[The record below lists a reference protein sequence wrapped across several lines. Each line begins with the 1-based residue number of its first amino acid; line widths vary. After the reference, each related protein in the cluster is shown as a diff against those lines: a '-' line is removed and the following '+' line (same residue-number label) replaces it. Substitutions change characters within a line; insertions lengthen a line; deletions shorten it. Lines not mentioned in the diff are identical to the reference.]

1 MLTAG
6 IFTFIGIGILVIAK
20 SIGQKIE
27 LTGIW
32 TEFAGDGIQKIVAI
46 ILGFIKKSQDNKK
59 LIVKIKD
66 KVTEIEFTKED
77 IKQYKA
83 IFKEVKENEY
93 PDEKERKAKGK
104 STENKNKSNF
114 WGKLKDSLSK
124 FKDTLCN
131 MLRGDRVD
139 VQFISKMSESV
150 LYELDYES
158 FLNELAPNY
167 FAKLNKEK
175 KEKFV
180 KFITLV
186 VDIYRKEVLAK
197 SPEEVKV
204 MASLIVYSLKLYISS
219 VEDKI
224 LDKLEDFEKRFE
236 ERIEAKFLQ
245 ILQAG
250 GEINFQSIRLAKYSP
265 RYILNSC
272 PECGYKGPRI
282 YINEKTNM
290 TYCAACG
297 SSYSI
302 VKYCEPE
309 LWQEINVKIEE
320 LRGASKE
327 IRGASKEIEELL
339 ASNNEELK
347 KLVLSGFEQVATK
360 EYLTACMNDNIEFKS
375 SMKIDIEKGF
385 SNFTEQIK
393 GLYKRNENIEN
404 IENGIKEINEQ
415 NIKYNEF
422 MSMKLDSLGIQINK
436 VYNFA
441 QQEFAGLGIK
451 SDLILQYVQ
460 KLFSKEYLEDMSN
473 ALGTNFDKAVNF
485 STEKIV
491 AVNTTGVAQIL
502 AAIEDLK
509 KRGNQFKESGKSE
522 DISAACERLIC
533 DRTTLLSGQ
542 VNGLQELIKN
552 NDAKYSS
559 AFRAIINSQDE
570 IKAILLSTV
579 SISTNTHAFEQR
591 YSGKIPDRYLY
602 NEGFGGAFPC
612 PYCGALEERAIN
624 DEQYC
629 KCSVCGQKFLAVDLS
644 LPVSAIDP
652 FFEAKGESEQKVLNI
667 ITQKY
672 GRNESDPLLATPE
685 RVGAWIR
692 YHSVVKQERD
702 LSGRKFVELINPY
715 KYNGEHNE
723 QKQKME
729 SIESK
734 FPEVCKKRN
743 ELLVIPY
750 DKKYSA
756 VINGS
761 GYSLSGQHKL
771 DGIKTLVFLGGIQ
784 YVDVEMLKKFHQL
797 ETVVFRPEY
806 NPNQHKYAYSFI
818 NPKNKCK
825 SKLIIPKPI
834 NVFGKVKDGNNIE
847 LIVEEKSV

>member
-27 LTGIW
+27 FTGIW
-32 TEFAGDGIQKIVAI
+32 TEFAGDGIQKIVATM
-46 ILGFIKKSQDNKK
+46 LGFIKKSQDNKK

-66 KVTEIEFTKED
+66 KVTEIKFTKED

-83 IFKEVKENEY
+83 ICEEVKANE
-93 PDEKERKAKGK
+93 K
-104 STENKNKSNF
+104 STENINKSNF
-114 WGKLKDSLSK
+114 WGKLKDKISK
-124 FKDTLCN
+124 FADKFCN
-131 MLRGDRVD
+131 MLRGDRAD

-158 FLNELAPNY
+158 FLNELAPKS
-167 FAKLNKEK
+167 FAKLNKEE

-224 LDKLEDFEKRFE
+224 LNALGAFE
-236 ERIEAKFLQ
+236 ERLEERLEAKFLQ

-272 PECGYKGPRI
+272 PECGYRGPRI

-309 LWQEINVKIEE
+309 LWQEINDKIEN
-320 LRGASKE
+320 LRGDSKE
-327 IRGASKEIEELL
+327 IQELL
-339 ASNNEELK
+339 ESNNEELK

-360 EYLTACMNDNIEFKS
+360 EYLTACMNDNIEFMS

-385 SNFTEQIK
+385 SNFTEQIG
-393 GLYKRNENIEN
+393 GLWKENKNVKNGITN

-509 KRGNQFKESGKSE
+509 NRGNQFKESGKSE

-685 RVGAWIR
+685 RIDAWIKS
-692 YHSVVKQERD
+692 HSAIIDQMEDGYKLRPPYNNSSGGEGNRKLLIVPYNID
-702 LSGRKFVELINPY
+702 LNNTV
-715 KYNGEHNE
+715 
-723 QKQKME
+723 
-729 SIESK
+729 IESK
-734 FPEVCKKRN
+734 NYSISEGVFRN
-743 ELLVIPY
+743 IKILIFSY
-750 DKKYSA
+750 
-756 VINGS
+756 
-761 GYSLSGQHKL
+761 
-771 DGIKTLVFLGGIQ
+771 GIRYADAEI
-784 YVDVEMLKKFHQL
+784 LKKFPAV
-797 ETVVFRPEY
+797 EKIVFMPEFNKDSLRYAYTFARPEAQEP
-806 NPNQHKYAYSFI
+806 NPLKQNR
-818 NPKNKCK
+818 
-825 SKLIIPKPI
+825 LIIPKNRQI
-834 NVFGKVKDGNNIE
+834 KVFGKDCAGRDIIATTE
-847 LIVEEKSV
+847 RT

>member
-6 IFTFIGIGILVIAK
+6 IFTIIGIGILVIAK

-27 LTGIW
+27 FTGIW
-32 TEFAGDGIQKIVAI
+32 TEFAGDGIQKIVATM
-46 ILGFIKKSQDNKK
+46 LGFIKKSQDNKK

-77 IKQYKA
+77 IEKYKA
-83 IFKEVKENEY
+83 ICEEVKENE
-93 PDEKERKAKGK
+93 RKANEK
-104 STENKNKSNF
+104 STENKNKANF
-114 WGKLKDSLSK
+114 GGKLKDSLSK

-131 MLRGDRVD
+131 MFSGNRAD

-224 LDKLEDFEKRFE
+224 LNGLEDFEKRFE

-272 PECGYKGPRI
+272 PECGYRGPRI

-309 LWQEINVKIEE
+309 LWQEIIKD
-320 LRGASKE
+320 SKE
-327 IRGASKEIEELL
+327 IKKLL

-360 EYLTACMNDNIEFKS
+360 EYLTACMNDNIEFMS
-375 SMKIDIEKGF
+375 SIKDDIEK
-385 SNFTEQIK
+385 SCASYMEQIESLHK
-393 GLYKRNENIEN
+393 ENKEIN
-404 IENGIKEINEQ
+404 KHVIDGIKEINEQ

-672 GRNESDPLLATPE
+672 GRNESDPLLATRE
-685 RVGAWIR
+685 RVDAWIQ

-702 LSGRKFVELINPY
+702 LAGRKFVELINPY
-715 KYNGEHNE
+715 KYPGDHNE

-734 FPEVCKKRN
+734 FPEVCKKCN

-750 DKKYSA
+750 DEKHSE

-761 GYSLSGQHKL
+761 DYSISNRHNLNS
-771 DGIKTLVFLGGIQ
+771 IKTLVFLQGIS
-784 YVDVEMLKKFHQL
+784 YVDVKMLKKFPQL
-797 ETVVFRPEY
+797 ETVVFRPKY
-806 NPNQHKYAYSFI
+806 NPNQHKYAYSFR
-818 NPKNKCK
+818 NPNNKCK

-847 LIVEEKSV
+847 LIVDEESV

>member
-6 IFTFIGIGILVIAK
+6 IFTIIGIGILVIAK
-20 SIGQKIE
+20 SIGQTIE

-32 TEFAGDGIQKIVAI
+32 TEFAGDGIQKIVATM
-46 ILGFIKKSQDNKK
+46 LGFIKKSLDNKK
-59 LIVKIKD
+59 LTVKIKY
-66 KVTEIEFTKED
+66 KVTEIEFTERD
-77 IKQYKA
+77 IKQYKV
-83 IFKEVKENEY
+83 IFKEVKENEN
-93 PDEKERKAKGK
+93 PNKKKGKANEK
-104 STENKNKSNF
+104 STEDINKSNF
-114 WGKLKDSLSK
+114 WGKLKDKISK
-124 FKDTLCN
+124 FADKFCN

-158 FLNELAPNY
+158 FLNELAPNS
-167 FAKLNKEK
+167 FAKLNKEE

-219 VEDKI
+219 EGDKI
-224 LDKLEDFEKRFE
+224 LNALGAFEERLE

-272 PECGYKGPRI
+272 PECGYRGPRI

-309 LWQEINVKIEE
+309 LWQEINVKIEK
-320 LRGASKE
+320 LRGDSEE
-327 IRGASKEIEELL
+327 IKELL

-360 EYLTACMNDNIEFKS
+360 EYLTACMNDNIEFMS
-375 SMKIDIEKGF
+375 SMKIDIKKGF
-385 SNFTEQIK
+385 SNFTEQIG
-393 GLYKRNENIEN
+393 GLWKENKNIKNGITN

-685 RVGAWIR
+685 RVGAWIK
-692 YHSVVKQERD
+692 YHSVEIQDKRSVSE
-702 LSGRKFVELINPY
+702 GVEQNCALYELWNPY
-715 KYNGEHNE
+715 RYKINNQIRGA
-723 QKQKME
+723 
-729 SIESK
+729 
-734 FPEVCKKRN
+734 FPEVRN
-743 ELLVIPY
+743 RNDLLVIPNNNV
-750 DKKYSA
+750 SQ
-756 VINGS
+756 INGKNFS
-761 GYSLSGQHKL
+761 VADHQNFNE
-771 DGIKTLVFLGGIQ
+771 IKILVVLYGVA
-784 YVDVEMLKKFHQL
+784 YVDVEILKYFPNLK
-797 ETVVFRPEY
+797 TIVFRPKYNERMKEY
-806 NPNQHKYAYSFI
+806 VYSFR
-818 NPKNKCK
+818 NPDTGKYNQLIFPK
-825 SKLIIPKPI
+825 SIK
-834 NVFGKVKDGNNIE
+834 VFGKTYDGRDIKLTVK
-847 LIVEEKSV
+847 K

>member
-6 IFTFIGIGILVIAK
+6 IFTIIGIGILVIAK
-20 SIGQKIE
+20 RADQSIDLKD
-27 LTGIW
+27 IW
-32 TEFAGDGIQKIVAI
+32 TEFAGDGIQKIVAV
-46 ILGFIKKSQDNKK
+46 ILGFIKKSLDNQK
-59 LIVKIKD
+59 LTVKIKD
-66 KVTEIEFTKED
+66 KVTEVSEED
-77 IKQYKA
+77 IKVTAEDIEKYKE
-83 IFKEVKENEY
+83 ICKEVKENEY
-93 PDEKERKAKGK
+93 PKKKECKTDGKA
-104 STENKNKSNF
+104 TENINKSNF
-114 WGKLKDSLSK
+114 WGKLKDKISK
-124 FKDTLCN
+124 FADKFCN

-158 FLNELAPNY
+158 FLNELAPKS
-167 FAKLNKEK
+167 FAELSKEE

-197 SPEEVKV
+197 SPKEVKV

-224 LDKLEDFEKRFE
+224 LNGLEDFEKRFE
-236 ERIEAKFLQ
+236 ERIESKFLQ

-272 PECGYKGPRI
+272 PECGYRGPRI

-339 ASNNEELK
+339 ASNNEELE

-360 EYLTACMNDNIEFKS
+360 EYLSACMNDNIEFMS

-393 GLYKRNENIEN
+393 GLYKRNENIE
-404 IENGIKEINEQ
+404 ILINGIKEINEQ

-672 GRNESDPLLATPE
+672 GRNKSDPLLATPE
-685 RVGAWIR
+685 RIDAWIKS
-692 YHSVVKQERD
+692 HSAIIDQMEDGYKLRPPYNNSSGGEGNRKLLIVPYNID
-702 LSGRKFVELINPY
+702 LNNTV
-715 KYNGEHNE
+715 
-723 QKQKME
+723 
-729 SIESK
+729 IESK
-734 FPEVCKKRN
+734 NYSISEGVFRN
-743 ELLVIPY
+743 IKILIFSY
-750 DKKYSA
+750 
-756 VINGS
+756 
-761 GYSLSGQHKL
+761 
-771 DGIKTLVFLGGIQ
+771 GIRYADAEI
-784 YVDVEMLKKFHQL
+784 LKKFPAV
-797 ETVVFRPEY
+797 EKIVFMPEFNKDSLRYAYTFARPEAQEP
-806 NPNQHKYAYSFI
+806 NPLKQNR
-818 NPKNKCK
+818 
-825 SKLIIPKPI
+825 LIIPKNRQI
-834 NVFGKVKDGNNIE
+834 KVFGKDCAGRDIIATTE
-847 LIVEEKSV
+847 RT

>member
-59 LIVKIKD
+59 LTVKIKD
-66 KVTEIEFTKED
+66 KVTEVSEED
-77 IKQYKA
+77 IKVTEKDIEKYKK
-83 IFKEVKENEY
+83 ICEEVKKNEY

-104 STENKNKSNF
+104 STENKNKANF

-131 MLRGDRVD
+131 MFSGDRAD

-158 FLNELAPNY
+158 FLNELAPES
-167 FAKLNKEK
+167 FATLKKEE

-180 KFITLV
+180 KIITLV

-224 LDKLEDFEKRFE
+224 LGGLEDFEKRFE
-236 ERIEAKFLQ
+236 ERIESKFLQ

-272 PECGYKGPRI
+272 PECGYRGPRI

-309 LWQEINVKIEE
+309 LWQEINGKIEN
-320 LRGASKE
+320 LRGV
-327 IRGASKEIEELL
+327 SKEIEKLL

-360 EYLTACMNDNIEFKS
+360 EYLTACMNDNIEFMS

-393 GLYKRNENIEN
+393 GLYKRNENIE
-404 IENGIKEINEQ
+404 ILIKGIKEINEQ

-672 GRNESDPLLATPE
+672 GRNKSDPLLATPE
-685 RVGAWIR
+685 RIDAWIKS
-692 YHSVVKQERD
+692 HSAIIDQMEDGYKLRPPYNNSSGGEGNRKLLIVPYNID
-702 LSGRKFVELINPY
+702 LNNTV
-715 KYNGEHNE
+715 
-723 QKQKME
+723 
-729 SIESK
+729 IESK
-734 FPEVCKKRN
+734 NYSISEGVFRN
-743 ELLVIPY
+743 IKILIFSY
-750 DKKYSA
+750 
-756 VINGS
+756 
-761 GYSLSGQHKL
+761 
-771 DGIKTLVFLGGIQ
+771 GIRYADAEI
-784 YVDVEMLKKFHQL
+784 LKKFPAV
-797 ETVVFRPEY
+797 EKIVFMPEFNKDSLRYAYTFARPEAQEP
-806 NPNQHKYAYSFI
+806 NPLKQNR
-818 NPKNKCK
+818 
-825 SKLIIPKPI
+825 LIIPKNRQI
-834 NVFGKVKDGNNIE
+834 KVFGKDCAGRDIIATTE
-847 LIVEEKSV
+847 RT

>member
-6 IFTFIGIGILVIAK
+6 IFTIIGIGILVIAK

-27 LTGIW
+27 LKDIW
-32 TEFAGDGIQKIVAI
+32 TEFAGDGIQKIVATM
-46 ILGFIKKSQDNKK
+46 LGFIKKSQDNKK

-66 KVTEIEFTKED
+66 KVTEIKFTKED

-83 IFKEVKENEY
+83 ICEEVKANE
-93 PDEKERKAKGK
+93 K
-104 STENKNKSNF
+104 STENINKSNF
-114 WGKLKDSLSK
+114 WGKLKDKISK
-124 FKDTLCN
+124 FADKFCN
-131 MLRGDRVD
+131 MLRGDRAD

-158 FLNELAPNY
+158 FLNELAPES
-167 FAKLNKEK
+167 FAKLKKEE

-224 LDKLEDFEKRFE
+224 LDELEDFEKRFE
-236 ERIEAKFLQ
+236 ERIESKFLQ

-272 PECGYKGPRI
+272 PECGYRGPRI

-309 LWQEINVKIEE
+309 LWQEINDKIGK
-320 LRGASKE
+320 LGK
-327 IRGASKEIEELL
+327 ELL

-360 EYLTACMNDNIEFKS
+360 EYLTACMNDNIEFMS

-393 GLYKRNENIEN
+393 GLYKRNENIVNGIKEINEQN
-404 IENGIKEINEQ
+404 IKYIVNGIKEINEQ

-672 GRNESDPLLATPE
+672 GRNESDPLLATPD
-685 RVGAWIR
+685 RVVAWIK

-702 LSGRKFVELINPY
+702 LVGRKFVELINPY
-715 KYNGEHNE
+715 KYQGEHNE

-729 SIESK
+729 SIKSK

-750 DKKYSA
+750 DEKYGA
-756 VINGS
+756 VINGRD
-761 GYSLSGQHKL
+761 YSLSGQHNL
-771 DGIKTLVFLGGIQ
+771 DGIKTLVFLKGIQ

-818 NPKNKCK
+818 NLKNKCK

>member
-6 IFTFIGIGILVIAK
+6 IFTIIGIGILVIAK
-20 SIGQKIE
+20 SIGQEIE

-77 IKQYKA
+77 IEKYKA
-83 IFKEVKENEY
+83 ICEEVKRNEY

-104 STENKNKSNF
+104 STENKNKANF

-124 FKDTLCN
+124 FNDTLCN
-131 MLRGDRVD
+131 MFSGNRAD

-158 FLNELAPNY
+158 FLNELAPKS
-167 FAKLNKEK
+167 FAELNKEK

-180 KFITLV
+180 KIITLV

-224 LDKLEDFEKRFE
+224 LNGLEDFEKRFE

-272 PECGYKGPRI
+272 PECGYRGPRI

-309 LWQEINVKIEE
+309 LWQEINDKIGK
-320 LRGASKE
+320 LGK
-327 IRGASKEIEELL
+327 ELL

-360 EYLTACMNDNIEFKS
+360 EYLTACMNDNIEFMS
-375 SMKIDIEKGF
+375 SIKDDIEK
-385 SNFTEQIK
+385 SCASYMEQIESLHK
-393 GLYKRNENIEN
+393 ENKEIN
-404 IENGIKEINEQ
+404 KHVIDGIKEINEQ

-672 GRNESDPLLATPE
+672 GRNESDPLLATPD
-685 RVGAWIR
+685 RVVAWIK

-702 LSGRKFVELINPY
+702 LVGRKFVELINPY
-715 KYNGEHNE
+715 KYQGEHNE

-729 SIESK
+729 SIKSK

-750 DKKYSA
+750 DEKYGA
-756 VINGS
+756 VINGRD
-761 GYSLSGQHKL
+761 YSLSGQHNL
-771 DGIKTLVFLGGIQ
+771 DGIKTLVFLKGIQ

-818 NPKNKCK
+818 NLKNKCK

>member
-6 IFTFIGIGILVIAK
+6 IFTIIGIGILVIAK

-27 LTGIW
+27 FTGIW
-32 TEFAGDGIQKIVAI
+32 TEFAGDGIQKIVATM
-46 ILGFIKKSQDNKK
+46 LGFIKKSLDNKN
-59 LIVKIKD
+59 LTVKIKD

-77 IKQYKA
+77 IKQYKE
-83 IFKEVKENEY
+83 IFKEVKENE
-93 PDEKERKAKGK
+93 K
-104 STENKNKSNF
+104 STENKNKANF

-131 MLRGDRVD
+131 MFSGNRAD

-158 FLNELAPNY
+158 FLNELAPNS
-167 FAKLNKEK
+167 FAKLNKEE

-224 LDKLEDFEKRFE
+224 LDELEDFEKRFE
-236 ERIEAKFLQ
+236 ERIESKFLQ

-327 IRGASKEIEELL
+327 IEGLL

-360 EYLTACMNDNIEFKS
+360 EYLTACMNDNIEFMS
-375 SMKIDIEKGF
+375 SMKIDMEKGF

-393 GLYKRNENIEN
+393 GLYKRKEN

-652 FFEAKGESEQKVLNI
+652 FFEAKGTQEQKVLDI

-672 GRNESDPLLATPE
+672 GRNESDPLLATPD
-685 RVGAWIR
+685 RVGAWIK
-692 YHSVVKQERD
+692 YHSVEIRNKRSVSE
-702 LSGRKFVELINPY
+702 GVEQNCALYELRNPY
-715 KYNGEHNE
+715 RYKSNN
-723 QKQKME
+723 QRM
-729 SIESK
+729 SA
-734 FPEVCKKRN
+734 FPEVCKLTD
-743 ELLVIPY
+743 LLVIPS
-750 DKKYSA
+750 DVA
-756 VINGS
+756 NRDGVINGGNYWIS
-761 GYSLSGQHKL
+761 DRPSLEK
-771 DGIKTLVFLGGIQ
+771 IKTLVFLQGIS
-784 YVDVEMLKKFHQL
+784 YVDVDMLKYFPNL
-797 ETVVFRPEY
+797 ETIVFRPKYSRRKQEY
-806 NPNQHKYAYSFI
+806 VYSFR
-818 NPKNKCK
+818 NPATGKYNQLILLK
-825 SKLIIPKPI
+825 SIK
-834 NVFGKVKDGNNIE
+834 VFGKTCDGLDIK
-847 LIVEEKSV
+847 LTIKK

>member
-6 IFTFIGIGILVIAK
+6 IFTIIGIGILVIAK
-20 SIGQKIE
+20 SIGQEIE

-32 TEFAGDGIQKIVAI
+32 TEFAGDGIQKIVATM
-46 ILGFIKKSQDNKK
+46 LDFIKKSLDNKK
-59 LIVKIKD
+59 LIVKIKY

-77 IKQYKA
+77 IEKYKA
-83 IFKEVKENEY
+83 ICEEVKRNEY

-104 STENKNKSNF
+104 STENKNKANF

-124 FKDTLCN
+124 FNDTLCN
-131 MLRGDRVD
+131 MFSGNRAD

-158 FLNELAPNY
+158 FLNELAPNS
-167 FAKLNKEK
+167 FAELNKEK

-204 MASLIVYSLKLYISS
+204 MASLIVYSLKLYIS
-219 VEDKI
+219 DG
-224 LDKLEDFEKRFE
+224 LEDFEKRFE

-272 PECGYKGPRI
+272 PECGYRGPRI

-309 LWQEINVKIEE
+309 LWQEINDKIGK
-320 LRGASKE
+320 LGK
-327 IRGASKEIEELL
+327 ELL

-360 EYLTACMNDNIEFKS
+360 EYLTACMNDNIEFMS
-375 SMKIDIEKGF
+375 SMKIDIENGF

-393 GLYKRNENIEN
+393 GLYKRNENIENGIEN

-672 GRNESDPLLATPE
+672 GRSGSDPLLATPE
-685 RVGAWIR
+685 RVGAWIK
-692 YHSVVKQERD
+692 YHSVVKEEKKDQTGKR
-702 LSGRKFVELINPY
+702 FIELINPY
-715 KYNGEHNE
+715 RYYDDVQE
-723 QKQKME
+723 QEME
-729 SIESK
+729 STKSG
-734 FPEVCKKRN
+734 FPEVCNKRN
-743 ELLVIPY
+743 ELLVIPH
-750 DKKYSA
+750 DNKYGE

-761 GYSLSGQHKL
+761 DYSISDRYNL
-771 DGIKTLVFLGGIQ
+771 DRIKTLVFLKGIQ
-784 YVDVEMLKKFHQL
+784 YVDVKMLKKFPQL
-797 ETVVFRPEY
+797 ETVVFQLKYSEDRDGY
-806 NPNQHKYAYSFI
+806 TCSFSNPNI
-818 NPKNKCK
+818 GCK
-825 SKLIIPKPI
+825 RQLIIPKSI
-834 NVFGKVKDGNNIE
+834 NVFGKVDDGNNIE
-847 LIVEEKSV
+847 LSVAGKRV

>member
-6 IFTFIGIGILVIAK
+6 IFTIIGIGILVIAK

-27 LTGIW
+27 LKDIW
-32 TEFAGDGIQKIVAI
+32 TEFAGDGIQKIVATM
-46 ILGFIKKSQDNKK
+46 LGFIKKSQDNKK

-66 KVTEIEFTKED
+66 KVTEIKFTKED

-83 IFKEVKENEY
+83 ICEEVKANE
-93 PDEKERKAKGK
+93 K
-104 STENKNKSNF
+104 STENINKSNF
-114 WGKLKDSLSK
+114 WGKLKDKISK
-124 FKDTLCN
+124 FADKFCN
-131 MLRGDRVD
+131 MLRGDRAD

-158 FLNELAPNY
+158 FLNELAPES
-167 FAKLNKEK
+167 FAKLKKEE

-224 LDKLEDFEKRFE
+224 LDELEDFEKRFE
-236 ERIEAKFLQ
+236 ERIESKFLQ

-272 PECGYKGPRI
+272 PECGYRGPRI

-309 LWQEINVKIEE
+309 LWQEINDKIGK
-320 LRGASKE
+320 LGK
-327 IRGASKEIEELL
+327 ELL

-360 EYLTACMNDNIEFKS
+360 EYLTACMNDNIEFMS

-393 GLYKRNENIEN
+393 GLYKRNENIVNGIKEINEQN
-404 IENGIKEINEQ
+404 IKYIVNGIKEINEQ

-672 GRNESDPLLATPE
+672 GRNESDPLLATPD

-715 KYNGEHNE
+715 KYKGEHNE

-750 DKKYSA
+750 DEKYSA

-761 GYSLSGQHKL
+761 DYSLSVQHNL
-771 DGIKTLVFLGGIQ
+771 NGIKTLVFLGGIQ

-806 NPNQHKYAYSFI
+806 NLNQHKYAYSFI
-818 NPKNKCK
+818 NQKNK